1 MRNVSLK
8 SCRENQNTH
17 FVFNNFFPKIL
28 RLWDNLEEYCRVG
41 QATYDNMTH
50 AHCMLDNWSFK
61 HTLIICN
68 IYCISTATVVSR
80 THLNVA
86 LHVLWPVLSYVTLY
100 CLLLWFYCNKYLKSR
115 RSKSGVWVCHCCEWR
130 TRFLEVAPPSPEEA
144 SFFPNFRTQR
154 DVSEISGCLSLSLL
168 WVTDPFSG
176 SCPPPPEEASFF
188 PNFRT
193 QRDVSEISG
202 FSPAISAAR
211 HFPEDYYFLQEVA
224 QFCITISDLSVSD
237 VEARGQMNWGSSA
250 NWIFDG
256 ISNLLLTL

>member
-154 DVSEISGCLSLSLL
+154 DVSEISG
-168 WVTDPFSG
+168 
-176 SCPPPPEEASFF
+176 
-188 PNFRT
+188 
-193 QRDVSEISG
+193 

>member
-1 MRNVSLK
+1 MRNVTDK

-28 RLWDNLEEYCRVG
+28 RLWDNLEEYCRAG

-50 AHCMLDNWSFK
+50 ANCMLDNWSFK

-68 IYCISTATVVSR
+68 TYCISTATVVSR

-130 TRFLEVAPPSPEEA
+130 TRFLEVAPLPLK
-144 SFFPNFRTQR
+144 RR
-154 DVSEISGCLSLSLL
+154 H
-168 WVTDPFSG
+168 
-176 SCPPPPEEASFF
+176 
-188 PNFRT
+188 
-193 QRDVSEISG
+193 
-202 FSPAISAAR
+202 FSPTFGHNVTSPKSAGFPPQYRQRVTSQKTIISCKR
-211 HFPEDYYFLQEVA
+211 
-224 QFCITISDLSVSD
+224 
-237 VEARGQMNWGSSA
+237 
-250 NWIFDG
+250 
-256 ISNLLLTL
+256 